1 MRLSHVFLLQH
12 APLQRDHL
20 PNAFPF
26 QKPGAD
32 SKVFLCG
39 ERGQESARR
48 EWKHKRAPVFEK
60 DAEVGLSTS
69 TLYN

>member
-1 MRLSHVFLLQH
+1 MRLSHLFLLKH
-12 APLQRDHL
+12 ALLQRDRL

-26 QKPGAD
+26 QKPGVD

-39 ERGQESARR
+39 ERVQESARW

-69 TLYN
+69 TRYN

>member
-1 MRLSHVFLLQH
+1 MRLSHLFLLQH
-12 APLQRDHL
+12 ALLQRERL

-26 QKPGAD
+26 QKPGVD

-48 EWKHKRAPVFEK
+48 E
-60 DAEVGLSTS
+60 
-69 TLYN
+69 